1 MHAKCFRMRA
11 ECSRMHAVCSRMH
24 ADPWAC
30 IQLHK
35 LACGYISLHA
45 VTYDCMQLHKLAC
58 NYISLHAVPFFVW
71 AAHENF
77 AVLVLSPRHLIEN
90 NVSKEEIVLESNIRI
105 IIKNLGLRQDK
116 QSRLHEDV
124 SVFFLTA
131 PGEEATRA
139 WHKYWDYD
147 RLQQLTR
154 RVWLCGTWQLI
165 SHLMSHVTWRHA
177 ARDNYHQFYTKENSQ
192 HI

>member
-1 MHAKCFRMRA
+1 M
-11 ECSRMHAVCSRMH
+11 
-24 ADPWAC
+24 
-30 IQLHK
+30 QLHK
-35 LACGYISLHA
+35 LACSYMSLHA
-45 VTYDCMQLHKLAC
+45 ATWACMQPHKLAC

-131 PGEEATRA
+131 PGEGAARA

-147 RLQQLTR
+147 RVPTADKEGVALWHVTTHITPHVTR
-154 RVWLCGTWQLI
+154 HMTSRGAWQLSSI
-165 SHLMSHVTWRHA
+165 LYKRKFST
-177 ARDNYHQFYTKENSQ
+177 Y
-192 HI
+192 I